1 VRNVIEE
8 MERRLGDDW
17 LVKTGGGVVEVS
29 STLGAGLW
37 AVMDAQGLLEEGGA
51 DEIKFQVGEYQLVHA
66 SRYGMELAQKLAKG
80 AWHLSVSPATPQLTV
95 QRLAFR
101 IRIDFIQAQ
110 ALA

>member
-51 DEIKFQVGEYQLVHA
+51 DEIKPQVGEYQLVHA

-80 AWHLSVSPATPQLTV
+80 A
-95 QRLAFR
+95 
-101 IRIDFIQAQ
+101 
-110 ALA
+110 